1 MREPAHEI
9 QAYADH
15 RANLPFI
22 CPWTRVGSGGI
33 PSVEFWNLNDRLVY
47 WVLFPALLFDVTA
60 RLEFSSG
67 LIGQFAVVIYAG
79 LFAAFIFALFVGRL
93 AGFDNPRLTSLLQGS
108 ARHNTYIALAVAE
121 RVYGAEGL
129 AYATLIV
136 ALLVPVTNIAIVT
149 SMVTLLR
156 GKEAGRLTGAIAR
169 DLTRNRFLL
178 SIAAGLTVNFTGLGP
193 VPVLNELAEI
203 LGAAA
208 LPIVLLCVGAN
219 IRVRAMAVS
228 ARSIGLAILGKLVVF
243 PLVIVGTAFAIG
255 MDTTQAL
262 VAVIFGG
269 VPTAAAS
276 FSLAR
281 AMGGD
286 APAMAA
292 IVTME
297 TVVTFLTLPLTL
309 MLAEFVLRG

>member
-1 MREPAHEI
+1 M
-9 QAYADH
+9 
-15 RANLPFI
+15 
-22 CPWTRVGSGGI
+22 
-33 PSVEFWNLNDRLVY
+33 
-47 WVLFPALLFDVTA
+47 
-60 RLEFSSG
+60 
-67 LIGQFAVVIYAG
+67 
-79 LFAAFIFALFVGRL
+79 GRL

-156 GKEAGRLTGAIAR
+156 DKEAGRLTGAIAR
-169 DLTRNRFLL
+169 DLTRNPFLL
-178 SIAAGLTVNFTGLGP
+178 SIATGLTVNFTGLGSI
-193 VPVLNELAEI
+193 PVLNEFAEI

-219 IRVRAMAVS
+219 IRVREMAIS
-228 ARSIGLAILGKLVVF
+228 ARPIGLAILGKLVVF

-292 IVTME
+292 IVTIE
-297 TVVTFLTLPLTL
+297 TAVTFLTLPLTL
-309 MLAEFVLRG
+309 MRAEVVLRG

>member
-1 MREPAHEI
+1 MNFELALIVAPIFLLIVLGHGL
-9 QAYADH
+9 H
-15 RANLPFI
+15 R
-22 CPWTRVGSGGI
+22 GGI
-33 PSVEFWNLNDRLVY
+33 PSVEFWNLNDKLVY
-47 WVLFPALLFDVTA
+47 WVLFPALLCDVMA

-67 LIGQFAVVIYAG
+67 LIGEFAVVIYAG
-79 LFAAFIFALFVGRL
+79 LIAAFIFALFVGRL

-156 GKEAGRLTGAIAR
+156 DKEAGRLTGAIAR
-169 DLTRNRFLL
+169 DLTRNPFLL
-178 SIAAGLTVNFTGLGP
+178 SIATGLTVNFTGLGSI
-193 VPVLNELAEI
+193 PVLNEFAEI

-219 IRVRAMAVS
+219 IRVREMAIS
-228 ARSIGLAILGKLVVF
+228 ARPIGLAILGKLVVF

-292 IVTME
+292 IVTIE
-297 TVVTFLTLPLTL
+297 TAVTFLTLPLTL
-309 MLAEFVLRG
+309 MLAEVVLRG